1 MELENAV
8 ETFCSDLLA
17 EETAVDSI
25 VDKETNFGWRVQ
37 QKEFEREFENLT
49 RNYGL
54 LCQEIEKM
62 SDDFKVCS
70 S

>member
-17 EETAVDSI
+17 EETPVDSI

-62 SDDFKVCS
+62 SDEFKVFS

>member
-62 SDDFKVCS
+62 SDEFKVFS

>member
-49 RNYGL
+49 KNYGL

-62 SDDFKVCS
+62 SDEFKVCS

>member
-49 RNYGL
+49 KNYGL